1 MTQFVTID
9 RATLEQLV
17 VALNNAEDALN
28 NSQALIAGR
37 ERFGFAKP
45 CYGAN
50 EIALGFVS
58 LAITQGRAALANAE
72 PTGCTWTKDPDFEM
86 GDTYDSACGEKWSFI
101 DGGPTENRV
110 SFCQGCGK
118 PVKIVQDTL

>member
-1 MTQFVTID
+1 MTQVLID
-9 RATLEQLV
+9 RATLDQLV
-17 VALNNAEDALN
+17 VALQGVQLCIPPAQRPMVWEALT
-28 NSQALIAGR
+28 A
-37 ERFGFAKP
+37 
-45 CYGAN
+45 
-50 EIALGFVS
+50 
-58 LAITQGRAALANAE
+58 GRAALANAE
-72 PTGCTWTKDPDFEM
+72 PTCTWSKDPDFEM